1 MRRSATAKP
10 EYILSTLNCGDI
22 VLTSKSRKIHWPLNV
37 VPRQAI
43 LTSKETIPLDNN
55 SVFKLG
61 FAWKKKNRQ
70 HSQDELVIH
79 SLPINFSILYNVYR
93 DYLTQG
99 HFSWSDPWKS
109 VNTVIK
115 SKLSPGNDTVPL
127 HFQEVPSELNKE
139 PTFSQLEQIYLLQK
153 RDKQQLTQLN
163 TQNFRIGV

>member
-1 MRRSATAKP
+1 MDPSHFHSLLLMDLAREQLHLTPFPFWLLVYSLLLQGEYQQGMRVAALIYKVLKTEPVDKDQERKLEYMRRSATAKP

-43 LTSKETIPLDNN
+43 LTSNETIPLDNN

-79 SLPINFSILYNVYR
+79 
-93 DYLTQG
+93 
-99 HFSWSDPWKS
+99 
-109 VNTVIK
+109 
-115 SKLSPGNDTVPL
+115 
-127 HFQEVPSELNKE
+127 
-139 PTFSQLEQIYLLQK
+139 
-153 RDKQQLTQLN
+153 
-163 TQNFRIGV
+163 